1 VGSGQPTSRAELN
14 VICLQSL
21 IVEVPY
27 DVVTGMAD
35 WMLSLQLL
43 ALLGIANGT
52 PIVAKKLLQDRLSA
66 SLDGGITLPDG
77 EPLFGTSKTV
87 RGVILSVVATAGSA
101 ALLHLDW
108 STGATIAGLSMLGD
122 LFSSFVKRRLHL
134 PLHAQAFGLD
144 QIPEALLPLLIVKEQ
159 FNLTSNDIA
168 VLVIAFIVLEL
179 VLSRILFRLKIRDRP
194 F

>member
-168 VLVIAFIVLEL
+168 VLVIVFIVLEL